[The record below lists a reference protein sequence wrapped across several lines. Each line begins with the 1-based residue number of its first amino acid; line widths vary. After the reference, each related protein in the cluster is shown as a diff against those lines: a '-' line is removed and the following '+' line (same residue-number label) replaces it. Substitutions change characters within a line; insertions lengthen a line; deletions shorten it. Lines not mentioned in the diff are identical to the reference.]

1 MSRTTGKLYIAA
13 RVAGVALFL
22 AGVSACTK
30 IDKFHGYAPTNEDLT
45 EVMIGQ
51 TTKDEVISRFG
62 PPMSEGALANNAVY
76 YASSQFV
83 HYGAFA
89 PEEVDRQIVAIR
101 FDANNVTRDVARYTL
116 QDGKVVAL
124 DRRVTEDGIND
135 VTVLG
140 QLLGALG
147 RVDAGAFLGDE

>member
-1 MSRTTGKLYIAA
+1 MSRTTGKIKIAT
-13 RVAGVALFL
+13 RIVGVALFL
-22 AGVSACTK
+22 AGTSACTK
-30 IDKFHGYAPTNEDLT
+30 IDKFHGFAPSNEALT
-45 EVMIGQ
+45 EVAIGQ
-51 TTKDEVISRFG
+51 TTKDEVIARFG
-62 PPMSEGALANNAVY
+62 PPMSEGALTTNAVY

-89 PEEVDRQIVAIR
+89 PKEVDRQVVAIR
-101 FDANNVTRDVARYTL
+101 FDSNNVTRDVARYTL

-135 VTVLG
+135 VSVIG

>member
-30 IDKFHGYAPTNEDLT
+30 INKFHGYAPTNEDLT
-45 EVMIGQ
+45 GVTIGQ

-62 PPMSEGALANNAVY
+62 PPMSEGALTNNAVY